1 MSALQLP
8 EGKLEEQVRKGL
20 KITYHIKNHVKLLL
34 RIPSFISEVQLFN
47 LPLILGSHSEDYVD
61 HVYRCIDPDYLI
73 PKGRPLICEYNRH
86 NNHTYVAKC
95 CKDKDLCNGALN
107 LKLANP
113 DGVVAPS
120 PDPTSSS
127 LGPSNVD
134 PSVDTGGA
142 SALPLSLTVLLPSCI
157 IAGLLLL
164 ALFILVL
171 MCRRKD
177 NIRIK
182 CLCFE
187 CVHRGE
193 TGTSGLN
200 LNGSSTTMI
209 QGQNYNR
216 CVRFQKKYLVLLNC
230 YITNTKIL

>member
-1 MSALQLP
+1 MF
-8 EGKLEEQVRKGL
+8 
-20 KITYHIKNHVKLLL
+20 KI
-34 RIPSFISEVQLFN
+34 LFS
-47 LPLILGSHSEDYVD
+47 GSHREEYVD
-61 HVYRCIDPDYLI
+61 HVFRCIDPDFLI

-113 DGVVAPS
+113 NGVVDPS

-127 LGPSNVD
+127 LGTSNID
-134 PSVDTGGA
+134 PSIDTDGA
-142 SALPLSLTVLLPSCI
+142 STLPLSLTVLLPSCI
-157 IAGLLLL
+157 ISGLLLL
-164 ALFILVL
+164 ALFLLVF

-193 TGTSGLN
+193 TGASGLN

-216 CVRFQKKYLVLLNC
+216 
-230 YITNTKIL
+230 